1 MSELKTLRLIVL
13 VVCGAA
19 DNHWPSVWWFI
30 FRTYGL
36 CPCLN
41 WIALIVYI
49 VMCACFIL
57 VRCIILEFII
67 PSYYYL
73 VYSLTFYCS
82 LNSYLVF
89 WKAWCLFI
97 FHILSNHIFRL
108 PIVADYYNLGSACRL
123 VRDLQKQP
131 IKKAVS
137 F

>member
-73 VYSLTFYCS
+73 VYSLTFSCS

-97 FHILSNHIFRL
+97 FQILSNHIFRL
-108 PIVADYYNLGSACRL
+108 PNACRPRIITICVL
-123 VRDLQKQP
+123 LFSLLSLFLAHLIV
-131 IKKAVS
+131 I
-137 F
+137 